1 MPDEII
7 VVNDGGDPNLREMLL
22 ALPKKCPI
30 IYARIN
36 QDILWN
42 YNGAINLGFWISRGD
57 LIAIEDTDHIP
68 SRDAYENSIRVLR
81 ENPNVS
87 RICFQ
92 RNIVDIKD
100 VLSKPMAEWTAERQW
115 GPNQMVSILRRE
127 VYSKMKGQDERF
139 CGQYGW
145 MTYDWV
151 FRYKKMAKIESQLVN
166 SFWAV
171 IDGGE
176 PGLVRGMSPKN
187 YGFYQENARLL
198 RLQPPGGI
206 LNFTY
211 TIETL

>member
-7 VVNDGGDPNLREMLL
+7 VVNDGGTPDLREMLL
-22 ALPKKCPI
+22 ALPRKCPI
-30 IYARIN
+30 IYARID

-42 YNGAINLGFWISRGD
+42 YNGAVNLGFWISRGD

-68 SRDAYENSIRVLR
+68 SRDAYENAIQVLKD
-81 ENPNVS
+81 NPSVS

-92 RNIVDIKD
+92 RNVVDVKD
-100 VLSKPMAEWTAERQW
+100 VLSKPMIEWQAERQW

-166 SFWAV
+166 SYWAV

-187 YGFYQENARLL
+187 HGFYQENARLE

-211 TIETL
+211 SLEIL